1 MDDLLDQFLTKSDV
15 FIETEN
21 FYVEMEQLDHIHQ
34 QLRQLEHEM
43 QETIAFDQKLSQL
56 SAEMAKL

>member
-1 MDDLLDQFLTKSDV
+1 MEDLLDDFLTKSNV

-21 FYVEMEQLDHIHQ
+21 FYVEMDQLDHIHQ
-34 QLRQLEHEM
+34 QLKQLEHQM
-43 QETIAFDQKLSQL
+43 KETTGFEQKLSQL